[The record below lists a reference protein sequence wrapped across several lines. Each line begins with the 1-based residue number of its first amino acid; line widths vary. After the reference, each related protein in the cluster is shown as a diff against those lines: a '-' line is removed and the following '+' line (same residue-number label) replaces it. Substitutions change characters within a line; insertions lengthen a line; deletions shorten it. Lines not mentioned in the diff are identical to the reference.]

1 MLLGIKQPFIM
12 NQNIM
17 NNFDEEWYIS
27 SLVLYDIFKIECL
40 FS

>member
-17 NNFDEEWYIS
+17 NIFDEELYIS
-27 SLVLYDIFKIECL
+27 SSVLYDIFEIECL
-40 FS
+40 FC